1 MNLSGDLVDA
11 SEKYHIPRYSK
22 EYADS
27 LKDDRNFN
35 IVANFLIPLEEC
47 RKYCEEEVGR
57 RFVPR
62 YWKPI
67 TVKVA
72 VASE

>member
-35 IVANFLIPLEEC
+35 IVANFLIPLEE
-47 RKYCEEEVGR
+47 GR
-57 RFVPR
+57 RKGGREEAGVV
-62 YWKPI
+62 Y
-67 TVKVA
+67 
-72 VASE
+72 